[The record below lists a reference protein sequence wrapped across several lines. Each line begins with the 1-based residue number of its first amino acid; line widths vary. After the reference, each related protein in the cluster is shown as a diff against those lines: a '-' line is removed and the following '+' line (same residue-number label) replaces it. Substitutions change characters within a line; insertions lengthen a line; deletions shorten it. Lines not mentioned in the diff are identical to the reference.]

1 MLEHEYSWRERGGG
15 AHAGA
20 VPMERR
26 AATRIPVIKSAKLL
40 LGNAYNGSVYN
51 CLVLDEAANGVLVD
65 LGSIF
70 VLPEEMV
77 LQMAHGPSYR
87 VRRCWSAGSKFG
99 LEFIG
104 GPLVSAETGTKMA
117 SLGRAVWTQAIP
129 FVIAELRSQR
139 FFGRDDV
146 RCVAEEAE
154 AAYRKLEAKL
164 TGN

>member
-1 MLEHEYSWRERGGG
+1 MLEYEYSGREKGG
-15 AHAGA
+15 AALANA
-20 VPMERR
+20 VQIERR
-26 AATRIPVIKSAKLL
+26 AVPRMPVIKSAKLL
-40 LGNAYNGSVYN
+40 LGSTYNESVYN
-51 CLVLDEAANGVLVD
+51 CLVLDEAANGVMVD
-65 LGSIF
+65 LGSVF

-77 LQMAHGPSYR
+77 LQMASGSSYR

-104 GPLVSAETGTKMA
+104 GPLVCAQTEAKMA
-117 SLGRAVWTQAIP
+117 SLGRAVWTQALP

-146 RCVAEEAE
+146 RCLAEEAE
-154 AAYRKLEAKL
+154 VAYRKLEAKL